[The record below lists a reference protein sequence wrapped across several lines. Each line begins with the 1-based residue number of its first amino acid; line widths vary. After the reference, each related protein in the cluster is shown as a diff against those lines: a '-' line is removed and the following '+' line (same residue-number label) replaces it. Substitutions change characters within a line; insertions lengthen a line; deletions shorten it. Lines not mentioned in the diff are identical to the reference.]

1 MPLTVIR
8 GAWWS
13 VGSVADSSKSHVL
26 GEQIFFEQVLL
37 QQGIQNTH
45 TRIQNAF
52 FEFMYLVFMVI

>member
-13 VGSVADSSKSHVL
+13 VGSVADASKSHVL
-26 GEQIFFEQVLL
+26 GEQIFFE